1 MARYPASSSRSVFP
15 AVQARLVLVA
25 VVVAL
30 AAAVNLFLAGRSVGL
45 ILDGEP
51 AVDWIQYVEAAR
63 RVGTP
68 RLYEV
73 SNDYAYRYSPLLA
86 YPFGPLSVLGTAGW
100 RLLHI
105 VAALALPTWP
115 LRALTLVSWPF
126 WYDVQ
131 TGNVLVFVLL
141 AGAWALRGSRV
152 GIGSYLLMA
161 ILVPRPLMIPL
172 AAWLLWKQP
181 SWRAPFV
188 AALAVQWLGAGA
200 LGLIDDWIGTL
211 IAAGED
217 VLLPSNVGPSRL
229 IGAVPW
235 LFVGLPLAAWLTW
248 RGRVGLASLAASPYW
263 LPYYLLVPLL
273 DLARWRPSGLPWKTR

>member
-1 MARYPASSSRSVFP
+1 MARFAASFSRLVLP
-15 AVQARLVLVA
+15 AVQPRLVLVA
-25 VVVAL
+25 VIVAL

-45 ILDGEP
+45 VLDGEP

-68 RLYEV
+68 SLYEV
-73 SNDYAYRYSPLLA
+73 SNEYAYRYSPLLA
-86 YPFGPLSVLGTAGW
+86 YLFGPLSVLGAAGW

-115 LRALTLVSWPF
+115 LRVLTLLSWPF

-141 AGAWALRGSRV
+141 AGAWALRGRRV
-152 GIGSYLLMA
+152 GIGCYLLIA

-188 AALAVQWLGAGA
+188 AALAVQGLVTGA
-200 LGLIDDWIGTL
+200 LGLIDDWMAAL

-217 VLLPSNVGPSRL
+217 VFNPSNVGPSRL
-229 IGAVPW
+229 IGTGPW
-235 LFVGLPLAAWLTW
+235 VLVGMPLAAWLTW

-273 DLARWRPSGLPWKTR
+273 DLARWRPSTLPRKTQ